1 MIRSVSMC
9 SVRMARAALWLPLV
23 MASVVSC
30 HKSGATSP
38 TVAAETSGTLIVT
51 VTPPTS
57 TLVNITVLG
66 PAALNILL
74 AGTDTLIDLGAGTY
88 TVSSASAAS
97 RDEVVSTVYTGVVTG
112 SPVAVT
118 IGDTSRTSVAYTPR
132 PGTGGLWVASGNGG
146 SPIAAQFTSGELRAG
161 QSIGVTLSVADAYE
175 VFDANGDLW
184 IANHA
189 GNTLT
194 EYLSTQLAASSTP
207 AAAVT
212 ISGSGLA
219 GPDGMAFDPSGNL
232 WVSNSTGNTVV
243 EYTAQQLASS
253 GSPTPNVTI
262 SGGGLSAPARLS
274 LDVYGNLWVPNAGS
288 STVAQY
294 SAAQL
299 LVGGNLT
306 PAISFTAESG
316 SLDAPQALAFDTE
329 GNLWVANLSNGTIV
343 EYGPGQLL
351 SGGAA
356 TPVATL
362 TVVAGG
368 VSFSALAFDNSG
380 DLWTTSVS
388 SAQLLEFTA
397 DQVVAAGTQAPGV
410 TLAVGATPNSVAFN
424 PAPDGL
430 PIVSPSASRIARAR
444 GHVHRR

>member
-161 QSIGVTLSVADAYE
+161 QSAGVTLSVADAYE

-316 SLDAPQALAFDTE
+316 S
-329 GNLWVANLSNGTIV
+329 NGTIV